1 MVVEELKKVLI
12 EIQDY
17 LVPILDTYEQ
27 AIYYYLFRRTYLIGA
42 DTALFSTRTAHIG
55 LGAGIEGN
63 QPSAASRSKKL
74 RSLEL
79 KGAIKILERSNKG
92 MLVAI
97 VLPQNI
103 SGLIKPEVAF
113 EIDIESLDF
122 YKDRRLLPSIL
133 EREGYRCFYT
143 GKKITEEK
151 CYLDHVVASSTYG
164 DNSYK
169 NIVASS
175 CDANSMK
182 NNKAVG
188 DFIRQLYKEDIISLI
203 EFENLKKKIEDLQKG
218 MLFPNKESVKKAI
231 ES

>member
-1 MVVEELKKVLI
+1 MEELKKVLM
-12 EIQDY
+12 EIQDH

-27 AIYYYLFRRTYLIGA
+27 AIYYYLFRRTYLIEA
-42 DTALFSTRTAHIG
+42 DTTLFSTRTAHIG
-55 LGAGIEGN
+55 LGTGIEGN
-63 QPSAASRSKKL
+63 QPSASSRSKKL

-97 VLPQNI
+97 VLPQHI

-113 EIDIESLDF
+113 EIDIDSLDF

-133 EREGYRCFYT
+133 EREGCRCFYT
-143 GKKITEEK
+143 GKKITEEN

-175 CDANSMK
+175 YDANSMK
-182 NNKAVG
+182 NNKLVS
-188 DFIRQLYKEDIISLI
+188 DFIRQLYKEDIISLS
-203 EFENLKKKIEDLQKG
+203 EFENLKTKIESLQKG
-218 MLFPNKESVKKAI
+218 RLVPNKESIKKAI